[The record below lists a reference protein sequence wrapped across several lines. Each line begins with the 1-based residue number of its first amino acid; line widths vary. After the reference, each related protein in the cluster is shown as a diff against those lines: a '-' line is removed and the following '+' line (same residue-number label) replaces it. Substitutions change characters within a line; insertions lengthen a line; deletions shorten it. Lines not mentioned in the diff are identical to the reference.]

1 MMERGEEGGRGSRQE
16 GGGTTGH
23 ASTSARSVDGR
34 LTGRHHRRGGE
45 GAAVPKKV
53 VSMAAIPAVQQ
64 REKTSAIHRSRQPRK
79 FSPSGLRA
87 RSILFAHFVEH
98 RPLPGNPP
106 VIWTSAPG

>member
-1 MMERGEEGGRGSRQE
+1 M
-16 GGGTTGH
+16 
-23 ASTSARSVDGR
+23 AARSVADSSTSR
-34 LTGRHHRRGGE
+34 HRRQGGE

-106 VIWTSAPG
+106 ALWTSAPG

>member
-1 MMERGEEGGRGSRQE
+1 MTKEDEGRDKKVVVPPVAPAPP
-16 GGGTTGH
+16 H
-23 ASTSARSVDGR
+23 ARSTAGSPDAIIAG
-34 LTGRHHRRGGE
+34 GRGGE

-106 VIWTSAPG
+106 VLWTSAPG

>member
-1 MMERGEEGGRGSRQE
+1 MVVPPV
-16 GGGTTGH
+16 
-23 ASTSARSVDGR
+23 APAPLDARSTAGSP
-34 LTGRHHRRGGE
+34 GAIIARGGE

-106 VIWTSAPG
+106 VLWTSAPG

>member
-1 MMERGEEGGRGSRQE
+1 MPPVAPAPP
-16 GGGTTGH
+16 H
-23 ASTSARSVDGR
+23 AR
-34 LTGRHHRRGGE
+34 LPTVPPAAIVARGGE

-106 VIWTSAPG
+106 VLWTSAPG